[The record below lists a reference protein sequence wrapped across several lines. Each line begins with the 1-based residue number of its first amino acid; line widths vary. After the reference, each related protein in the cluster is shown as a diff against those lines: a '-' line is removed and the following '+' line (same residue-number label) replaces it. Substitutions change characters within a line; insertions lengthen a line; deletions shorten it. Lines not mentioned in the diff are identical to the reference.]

1 MEVQPMLALTTKAAD
16 HILGIMRSE
25 GAEGQA
31 LRIRAVPG
39 GCSGYEYALEFVAE
53 PAPDDAVVQAGE
65 LRVCIEK
72 GSIERLAGTVV
83 DFATGKHG
91 GSLTFTNPRA
101 AHTCGCGTSFST
113 D

>member
-1 MEVQPMLALTTKAAD
+1 MEVQAVLSFTAKAAD
-16 HILGIMRSE
+16 HILSIMRNE
-25 GAEGQA
+25 GTEGQA

-39 GCSGYEYALEFVAE
+39 GCSGYEYALDFVAE
-53 PAPDDAVVQAGE
+53 PGPGDAVVHAGV
-65 LRVCIEK
+65 LRVCVDSA
-72 GSIERLAGTVV
+72 SIERLTGTVV
-83 DFATGKHG
+83 DFVAGQHG